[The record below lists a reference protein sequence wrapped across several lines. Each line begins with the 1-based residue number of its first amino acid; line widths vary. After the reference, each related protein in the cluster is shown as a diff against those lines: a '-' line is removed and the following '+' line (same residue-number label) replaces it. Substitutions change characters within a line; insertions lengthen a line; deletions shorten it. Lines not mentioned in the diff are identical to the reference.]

1 MAHYYYVVYFD
12 EETKEW
18 KHDYETE
25 SIKFDDGT
33 IWNTETEEWESGYR
47 EDGTWNDTQEEVD
60 LILFDG
66 LKYLDRLSFIWRNN
80 NGN

>member
-18 KHDYETE
+18 KHDHETE
-25 SIKFDDGT
+25 SVRFDGT
-33 IWNTETEEWESGYR
+33 IWNTETKEWESGYR
-47 EDGTWNDTQEEVD
+47 EDGTWNERQEEID

-66 LKYLDRLSFIWRNN
+66 LKYLDKLSFEREDV